1 MTERRSVVV
10 YGELTEKK
18 AGDILGMMAMFSVLI
33 IALVTLVY
41 TLVKSYQ
48 TMLKMCYFTEGKL

>member
-1 MTERRSVVV
+1 MVV
-10 YGELTEKK
+10 YGELTKKK
-18 AGDILGMMAMFSVLI
+18 AGAILRMMEMFCVSI

-41 TLVKSYQ
+41 TFVKSYQ

>member
-1 MTERRSVVV
+1 MTESRSVVV

-18 AGDILGMMAMFSVLI
+18 AGDILEMMEMFCVSI
-33 IALVTLVY
+33 IASVTLVY
-41 TLVKSYQ
+41 TFVKSYQ

>member
-1 MTERRSVVV
+1 MTECRSVVV

-18 AGDILGMMAMFSVLI
+18 AEDILGMMEMFCVLI

-48 TMLKMCYFTEGKL
+48 IMLKMCYFTEGKL